1 MTYDSGR
8 YEENM
13 DRAMRHRR
21 LEGLRGSAAARPRS
35 AAGCSA
41 AGSPTTSSPRSARP
55 TSRRASRC
63 GRRDSVDVVIGTQP
77 SGQGHETSFAQ
88 VVSDLLRVPLESVKI
103 ILGDTDVVKVGGGSH
118 SGRSMRH
125 AATVF
130 SKAAVELIAKG
141 KRIAAII
148 LGSAPDKI
156 EFSDGRFAAR
166 DTNRTFD
173 FLELAKEA
181 ARHELPDDLKDGL
194 AVVTDNEMH
203 DPVFPNGCAT
213 CEVEVDPETGEVRI
227 TRYAS
232 VDDVGR
238 CINPL
243 IVARP
248 DPWRDRAGRRPGAC
262 GSSATSSPI
271 PGSRWSAR

>member
-1 MTYDSGR
+1 M
-8 YEENM
+8 
-13 DRAMRHRR
+13 
-21 LEGLRGSAAARPRS
+21 P
-35 AAGCSA
+35 
-41 AGSPTTSSPRSARP
+41 
-55 TSRRASRC
+55 
-63 GRRDSVDVVIGTQP
+63 V
-77 SGQGHETSFAQ
+77 ET
-88 VVSDLLRVPLESVKI
+88 VKI

-130 SKAAVELIAKG
+130 SKAAPDLIAKG
-141 KRIAAII
+141 KQVAAAI
-148 LGSAPDKI
+148 LGTTPDQI
-156 EFSDGRFAAR
+156 EFSDGRFRAR
-166 DTNRTFD
+166 ETNRTFD

-181 ARHELPDDLKDGL
+181 ARHELPDEIKDGI

-203 DPVFPNGCAT
+203 DPVFPNGCAI
-213 CEVEVDPETGEVRI
+213 CEVEIDPDTGALTI

-243 IVARP
+243 IVAWP
-248 DPWRDRAGRRPGAC
+248 DPRRRSCRASARRC

-271 PGSRWSAR
+271 PASR